1 MFDGVW
7 RAAALALVFLVAGA
21 GMAEQDPDTARGQE
35 LFQHY
40 CSSCHGG
47 NGSGNGPVAPALSTP
62 PADLR
67 RIAARRGGSFPAD
80 EVAAHIDGRRDVVAH
95 GTREMP
101 VWGRVLGEKF
111 RRRQAPETAVA
122 VEIRLLTE
130 YLQSIQLP
138 RQSREPEP

>member
-1 MFDGVW
+1 
-7 RAAALALVFLVAGA
+7 
-21 GMAEQDPDTARGQE
+21 MAEQDADPARGQE
-35 LFQHY
+35 LFQFY

-47 NGSGNGPVAPALSTP
+47 DGSGNGPVAPALRAP

-80 EVAAHIDGRRDVVAH
+80 EVAAYIDGRRDMAAH

-111 RRRQAPETAVA
+111 RRRDAPESAVA
-122 VEIRLLTE
+122 GEIRLLVV
-130 YLQSIQLP
+130 YLESIQVL
-138 RQSREPEP
+138 QESDESRP